1 MARSRFHPSP
11 QDLML
16 YVDGELSDRQSA
28 KIRRHLTS
36 CWDCRT
42 SLAQMESTI
51 VDFVNLRRRALD
63 HQIDHSDT
71 PPARASRALL
81 AARLSESASMSKP
94 GTWRFM
100 HPAWI
105 GAAIAVSL
113 ALWILAP
120 AFLPPRVSAKE
131 LIANVEAAESRPSPA
146 AVVHQR
152 VRVRGRRK
160 KPVLDAVAEY
170 DLWTSVKRSRVM
182 PASLQS
188 GVGAEL
194 QAIYETHGA
203 TFSSPLSA
211 TSFVRLRESLRSPRD
226 EVSGADFVKLTS
238 TSTVEVA
245 EIKSIELIVRRSDW
259 HPVTERID
267 LANAEYEISELL
279 HEMVPPA
286 SLDPALFGDPVPS
299 PKTLLAKP
307 IAIPEPPPI
316 LISQPTAGQ
325 LEDAEVRLREALHRS
340 GADVQET
347 AEIERMSSEIHLR
360 LWTQTTSRKNEVLRS
375 LESIPY
381 LSTEIYDAEA
391 SPGALPPV
399 ATPRRVYSTRPPLAE
414 ALWKYLGGVDP
425 ANRYLDQVRDSYLL
439 VLRDAGALDRLT
451 RRYSNEQ
458 WNRLPADLRNR
469 LDILAADHIGALREK
484 IPAYRVTLSIVLDKM
499 LVANNLPVEEA
510 SMSGQPE
517 CESWREVTP
526 DLLANLQRLQTAF
539 SRLFVEER
547 LDTPVTLSAVD
558 LLRESA
564 QARSQ
569 LMKEFNRLCRN

>member
-1 MARSRFHPSP
+1 
-11 QDLML
+11 ML
-16 YVDGELSDRQSA
+16 YVDGELSDRQAA
-28 KIRRHLTS
+28 KIQRHLAS
-36 CWDCRT
+36 CWSCRT

-94 GTWRFM
+94 GIWQFM
-100 HPAWI
+100 RPAWI
-105 GAAIAVSL
+105 GAALAVSL
-113 ALWILAP
+113 ALWIVAP
-120 AFLPPRVSAKE
+120 AFFPPRVSAKE
-131 LIANVEAAESRPSPA
+131 LIANVEAAEKRPSPA

-152 VRVRGRRK
+152 VRVRGRRN
-160 KPVLDAVAEY
+160 KPALDTVAEY

-182 PASLQS
+182 PASLRS
-188 GVGAEL
+188 GPGAEL

-211 TSFVRLRESLRSPRD
+211 ASFAKLHESHRAPRD

-238 TSTVEVA
+238 TSTAEVA
-245 EIKSIELIVRRSDW
+245 GIKSIELIVRRSDW
-259 HPVTERID
+259 HPITERID
-267 LANAEYEISELL
+267 LADAEYEITELL
-279 HEMVPPA
+279 HEVIPSA
-286 SLDPALFGDPVPS
+286 SLDPALFGEPAPAPEAPS
-299 PKTLLAKP
+299 LPKP
-307 IAIPEPPPI
+307 IAAPEPAPI
-316 LISQPTAGQ
+316 LISLPTAEQ
-325 LEDAEVRLREALHRS
+325 LEDAEVRLREALHQS
-340 GADVQET
+340 GADVRET
-347 AEIERMSSEIHLR
+347 GEIERLSGEIHLR
-360 LWTQTTSRKNEVLRS
+360 LWTQTTSRKNEILRS

-399 ATPRRVYSTRPPLAE
+399 AAPRRFYSTRPPLAE

-451 RRYSNEQ
+451 HRYPAEQ
-458 WNRLPADLRNR
+458 WNRLPAGLRNR
-469 LDILAADHIGALREK
+469 LDLLAADHVGALREN

-499 LVANNLPVEEA
+499 LDANNLPVNEA
-510 SMSGQPE
+510 PASARPE

-547 LDTPVTLSAVD
+547 LDTPVTLSAGD

-564 QARSQ
+564 QSRSQ